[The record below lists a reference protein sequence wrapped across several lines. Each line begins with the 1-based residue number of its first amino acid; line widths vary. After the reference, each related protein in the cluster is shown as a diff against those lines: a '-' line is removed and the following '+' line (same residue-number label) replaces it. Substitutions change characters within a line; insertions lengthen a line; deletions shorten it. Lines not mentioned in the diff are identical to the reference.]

1 MKGWCYTQRLLQTEL
16 RNGTKSSQS
25 GWGWVKATWFTHL
38 LKQGHPGPRPD
49 GFWVSPR
56 TETPHLPWTNCASA
70 QAPSIKT
77 GFLMFR
83 GASVFSFAPISSDPV
98 TGHHWTFLN
107 DLALDYQD
115 RKPCRCFLPLDCNV
129 TDSFISSHSYPLL
142 QLNEVYCSCV
152 WLHVGG
158 RDVVCTLNY
167 SVLRINEK
175 FFYIS
180 F

>member
-107 DLALDYQD
+107 DFSFGLSGQKTLQVLPSFGLQCD
-115 RKPCRCFLPLDCNV
+115 RQLYLF
-129 TDSFISSHSYPLL
+129 TFISSPAIK
-142 QLNEVYCSCV
+142 
-152 WLHVGG
+152 W
-158 RDVVCTLNY
+158 
-167 SVLRINEK
+167 SVLFLCLIACGRQGCSLYSELQCSKN
-175 FFYIS
+175 
-180 F
+180 